1 MFYRFDLALLLKQGL
16 LLLTGI
22 PFAGASVLND
32 SENRHRTFA
41 KNKAQFARENTL
53 LLTRAF

>member
-41 KNKAQFARENTL
+41 KK
-53 LLTRAF
+53 